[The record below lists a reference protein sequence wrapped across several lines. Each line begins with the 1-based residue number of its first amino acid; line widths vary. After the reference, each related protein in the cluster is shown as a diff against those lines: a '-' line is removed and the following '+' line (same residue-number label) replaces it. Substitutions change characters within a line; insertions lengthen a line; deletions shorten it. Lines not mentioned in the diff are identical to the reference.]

1 MTNEEWE
8 IKAKRER
15 IEEDVSGIDM
25 NIECLFLE
33 AETEEETQGICNA
46 LCRMIALIRERQN
59 IEIDIRK
66 ISKEIQEVLM
76 HGK

>member
-1 MTNEEWE
+1 MGEDVDQ
-8 IKAKRER
+8 
-15 IEEDVSGIDM
+15 IEERRALIKDEVSWIAKD
-25 NIECLFLE
+25 IEDLFLE
-33 AETEEETQGICNA
+33 ASTEEETQSICNA

>member
-1 MTNEEWE
+1 MTEEEWE

-76 HGK
+76 HDK